1 MSDISP
7 NQKQPTPLVLTHE
20 QRAVLEALKSK
31 ETEEYPLSKWYLGAL
46 YALENP
52 HNPDRISQA
61 AQSLREL
68 VEKLPRVVREGDVQ
82 GNAPDFA
89 GLRRDIHERLLKDKE
104 RYAETWKGQQID
116 SQLAKTLEKI
126 DRYLELNRQPT
137 RKEQVQTA
145 IAGIDPM
152 AHQLDRNIRE
162 KKRDALHKLWRSL
175 EGFAHHRNLPNV
187 EEFRECL
194 GGLERTVF
202 DLLAPITAQ
211 DQQEILSILRRID
224 RSQSDI
230 ERILFLIERHG
241 ANFAFF
247 FKYVTDAADASW
259 LSILDTSG
267 YFAHPPH
274 AEPIGDG
281 RVNFPFWWPLSYLV
295 SVFDSEPEK
304 VLDILE
310 QLPDTDNPPIL
321 EKIIDIILKSDSS
334 EVIHRLRPKIMAFVE
349 HVEWADEKI
358 IELLKKPYSIE
369 RSLSDFITSLVRKLV
384 ESRSELLSENEA
396 WRYNRIFDKVE
407 SRSELLS
414 ENEAWRYNRIFD
426 KGVRPLAERA
436 PYWVAGILIDVM
448 ASIIRRRSH
457 LKGGEGERA
466 EDGSEVWCPRL
477 DGPDEPLGPRSK
489 ETFGHTLAF
498 ACNEVYQKEPESIKV
513 LDESLRN
520 QPWKFFTRLRQHLY
534 TLHPSE
540 QTRPWIREL
549 ILAHKDYA
557 KREHNYEFQRM
568 IRVTYERFGATLLTE
583 GERARIFKTI
593 LSGPLRRNSQK
604 RADEQFVDDWDR
616 QQQRNFHRKQFR
628 PFASVLFDQYASY
641 YRKLEAEADEQI
653 SDEDYVL
660 FRVTDRSGTV
670 VERSPQSPED
680 MANLTNE
687 ELLAYVNE
695 WEEEYRE
702 WKDNWWL
709 EVSIKALAQ
718 AFQAVFKDTIIPNA
732 GRLGFWI
739 ENRERIERPIYVRA
753 IISAMQEHV
762 KAKHFDKLSEWLTF
776 CEWVLSHPDP
786 EGGEGTGRNEESR
799 ENPHW
804 HSARWAVCYFIECC
818 LCEEVNVPVSA
829 RSLLAKLLDMLCTQ
843 FDWQLDRNDNEPIGD
858 DLLEEALNNTRS
870 RALERL
876 IEFGLWLRRHD
887 PEADVSEVI
896 AILEKRLAPE
906 TERPLSLP
914 ECAILGRQ
922 YRNIFLLDETWAPAH
937 KTDFFPQDNLPAW
950 LEVFGGFLLFNSPFK
965 PVFEICRAEFD
976 LALKHLDLLERYL
989 TDVLGRHLFTYYWW
1003 DVYPLRGKESLLERY
1018 YRQTDSDRA
1027 HWAAVFGHVGWL
1039 LQDSGKHLDN
1049 ALKDRIIQ
1057 FFAWRL
1063 EVGEPTELEMFILW
1077 LKAECLEPE
1086 WRLNAY
1092 SRILDVVQL
1101 KEIGI
1106 FDELRTLEKMLPDYT
1121 AKVVKC
1127 FAKITDHVLNHN
1139 THIHKMDQAKAILKA
1154 GLESGDESVRENA
1167 ERARENLLRGGRFDF
1182 LELDD

>member
-7 NQKQPTPLVLTHE
+7 NQEQPTPLVLTHE

-46 YALENP
+46 YALGNP
-52 HNPDRISQA
+52 HNPDRVSQA

-68 VEKLPRVVREGDVQ
+68 VEKLPRVVREGGVQ
-82 GNAPDFA
+82 GNTPFA
-89 GLRRDIHERLLKDKE
+89 ELRRDIHERLLRDKE
-104 RYAETWKGQQID
+104 RYTGAWEGKEIDGQ
-116 SQLAKTLEKI
+116 LTKTLEKI
-126 DRYLELNRQPT
+126 DRYLELNRHPT

-152 AHQLDRNIRE
+152 VRQLDRNIRE
-162 KKRDALHKLWRSL
+162 KKRDTLHKVWRSL
-175 EGFAHHRNLPNV
+175 EGFAHHRNLPDV
-187 EEFRECL
+187 EKFRECL
-194 GGLERTVF
+194 EELERTVF

-211 DQQEILSILRRID
+211 DQREIQSILKLPD
-224 RSQSDI
+224 RS
-230 ERILFLIERHG
+230 ERDVERMLSLIERRG

-247 FKYVTDAADASW
+247 FKCVTETADTSW
-259 LSILDTSG
+259 LSILKTRG
-267 YFAHPPH
+267 YFDHPRNV
-274 AEPIGDG
+274 EPTGDG
-281 RVNFPFWWPLSYLV
+281 RVSFLFWSPISYLV
-295 SVFDSEPEK
+295 QAFESEPEK
-304 VLDILE
+304 VLDVLE
-310 QLPDTDNPPIL
+310 QLPDTDNPLIL
-321 EKIIDIILKSDSS
+321 GEIMDIILKSDSS
-334 EVIHRLRPKIMAFVE
+334 EVIRRLRPKIMAFME

-358 IELLKKPYSIE
+358 IELLKKPYTIE

-396 WRYNRIFDKVE
+396 WGYNRVLYE
-407 SRSELLS
+407 
-414 ENEAWRYNRIFD
+414 
-426 KGVRPLAERA
+426 GVRPLAERA
-436 PYWVAGILIDVM
+436 PYRVASIMIDVM

-457 LKGGEGERA
+457 LKGGKGERA

-513 LDESLRN
+513 LDRSLRN

-534 TLHPSE
+534 TLHPSG
-540 QTRPWIREL
+540 QTQPWIREL

-557 KREHNYEFQRM
+557 QREHNYEFQRM
-568 IRVTYERFGATLLTE
+568 ILCACEHFGATLLTE
-583 GERARIFKTI
+583 EERARIFKII
-593 LSGPLRRNSQK
+593 LSGPLRRHSQK
-604 RADEQFVDDWDR
+604 RTGEQFVDDWDR
-616 QQQRNFHRKQFR
+616 QQQRNFNRKQFR

-680 MANLTNE
+680 LANLTDE

-695 WEEEYRE
+695 WQKEYRE
-702 WKDNWWL
+702 WQEEHRDKDNWWL

-718 AFQAVFKDTIIPNA
+718 AFQTVFKDAIIPNA
-732 GRLGFWI
+732 GRLRFWL
-739 ENRERIERPIYVRA
+739 ENRARIERPIYVRA
-753 IISAMQEHV
+753 IVSAMQEHV
-762 KAKHFDKLSEWLTF
+762 KAKHFDKLGEWLTF

-786 EGGEGTGRNEESR
+786 EGGEGTGRNEKSR

-818 LCEEVNVPVSA
+818 LHEEVNVPAST

-858 DLLEEALNNTRS
+858 DLLDEALNNTRS

-922 YRNIFLLDETWAPAH
+922 YGNIFLLDETWATAH
-937 KTDFFPQDNLPAW
+937 KTDFFPQDNLTAW
-950 LEVFGGFLLFNSPFK
+950 LEVFSGFLIFNSPFK